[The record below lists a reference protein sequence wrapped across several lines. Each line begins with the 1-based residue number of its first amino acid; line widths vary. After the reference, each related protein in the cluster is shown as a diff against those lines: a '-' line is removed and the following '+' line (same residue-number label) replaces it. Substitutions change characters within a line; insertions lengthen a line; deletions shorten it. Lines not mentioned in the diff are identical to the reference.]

1 MPAFAYNSLVNI
13 NKYLQKICRD
23 FFFSKF
29 TKYLLD
35 KYHMQTYKEWLDL
48 ILGSKLKVLIE
59 SGIFI
64 SYSDSLRTETE
75 KSGFLCLL
83 L

>member
-1 MPAFAYNSLVNI
+1 
-13 NKYLQKICRD
+13 
-23 FFFSKF
+23 
-29 TKYLLD
+29 
-35 KYHMQTYKEWLDL
+35 MQTYKEWLDL